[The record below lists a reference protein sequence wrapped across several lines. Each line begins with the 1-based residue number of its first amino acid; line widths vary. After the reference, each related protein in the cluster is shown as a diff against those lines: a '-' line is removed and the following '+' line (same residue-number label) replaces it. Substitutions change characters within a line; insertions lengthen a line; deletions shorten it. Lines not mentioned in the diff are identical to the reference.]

1 MDTNYHNQSEFWCWL
16 NEIFVILSSLTNSP
30 LKKLPNVLN
39 RESRRVTSHEWGRGR
54 NRLAPYGKAMEENY
68 VSHSSADIAATVG
81 KLWGLTCVTFGCNNR
96 TLQGVSL
103 HKFPLK
109 QNPILAKEWKKR
121 AGSWKAAHLTALAK
135 KKKKSRPTSRNT
147 IEVKT
152 ESLFLMVTMM
162 IRPTSHLSHQ
172 CYWYYSDINLFL
184 VAIANF
190 FDSAKIGGGRRSV
203 SVAIA

>member
-1 MDTNYHNQSEFWCWL
+1 MFKSKMASKTPPLKVPWHRKYDFVFSWSRNYMDTNHHNQSEFWCWL

-68 VSHSSADIAATVG
+68 VSHTSADIAATVG

-135 KKKKSRPTSRNT
+135 KKK
-147 IEVKT
+147 VG
-152 ESLFLMVTMM
+152 L
-162 IRPTSHLSHQ
+162 
-172 CYWYYSDINLFL
+172 L
-184 VAIANF
+184 VGIPL
-190 FDSAKIGGGRRSV
+190 R
-203 SVAIA
+203 